1 MHTLGNLLKDY
12 EDRKK
17 SHHHIHVLRISNSV
31 NDFKKIS
38 NNQSL
43 VRGLKESTLC
53 YTSFIFNS
61 PDNWGDHLY

>member
-12 EDRKK
+12 KDRKK

-31 NDFKKIS
+31 NNFKKIS

-43 VRGLKESTLC
+43 SKRTQREHPLLHIV
-53 YTSFIFNS
+53 
-61 PDNWGDHLY
+61 HLQFT